1 MPGPFNIE
9 IEGMA
14 DLLAGFKTVE
24 EGMIDF
30 RQLGA
35 WKGVQ
40 HEFYKIQKDIFGSE
54 GSSGKTGKWKALSPN
69 YAKVKQKKYGAMPI
83 LQATGKM
90 YREFTSDTGNVT
102 QTAQEMTFR
111 FSQPAGYHMS
121 KAARKKMPYRSSMEF
136 TDDQEKQIMKP
147 VQDKLKQLIA
157 NAKLRD
163 LRGF

>member
-9 IEGMA
+9 IEGMRE
-14 DLLAGFKTVE
+14 LLASFKTVE

-30 RQLGA
+30 RQLGT
-35 WKGVQ
+35 WKAVQ
-40 HEFYKIQKDIFGSE
+40 SEFYKIEKDIFGSE
-54 GSSGKTGKWKALSPN
+54 GASGKTGKWKALSPA
-69 YAKVKQKKYGAMPI
+69 YAKVKQKRYGPLPI
-83 LQATGKM
+83 LQATGAM
-90 YREFTSDTGNVT
+90 YKQFTSDAGNVT

-136 TDDQEKQIMKP
+136 TEAQEKQLMKP
-147 VQDKLKQLIA
+147 VQEKLKQLIA

-163 LRGF
+163 IRGF

>member
-1 MPGPFNIE
+1 MPAPFNIE
-9 IEGMA
+9 IEGMRE
-14 DLLAGFKTVE
+14 LLASFKKVE
-24 EGMIDF
+24 EGMLDF

-40 HEFYKIQKDIFGSE
+40 AEFYKIEKEIFAKE
-54 GSSGKTGKWKALSPN
+54 GNATKWKALTPA
-69 YAKVKQKKYGAMPI
+69 YAKIKQKKYGSLPI

-90 YREFTSDTGNVT
+90 YSEFTSDAGNVT
-102 QTAQEMTFR
+102 QTAQEMTFK

-121 KAARKKMPYRSSMEF
+121 KEPRSKMPYRSSLDL
-136 TDDQEKQIMKP
+136 TDEQERQIVKP

-163 LRGF
+163 IRGF